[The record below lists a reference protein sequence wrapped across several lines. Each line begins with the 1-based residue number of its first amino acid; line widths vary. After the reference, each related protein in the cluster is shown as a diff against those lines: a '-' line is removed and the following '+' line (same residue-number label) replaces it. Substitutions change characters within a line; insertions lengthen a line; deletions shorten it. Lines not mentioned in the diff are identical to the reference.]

1 MRRILAAMLCVALL
15 LCGCGKQESPYVPTG
30 DALVPDGPELP
41 TDPVVT
47 QQVLYLAYHPDH
59 SLDPMRCTDYT
70 DRALFGL
77 VYQGLFAVDR
87 DFDAVPILCAGVRRS
102 PDLMRYAF
110 RLEAATFSDGTQ
122 VTAADVVASLKAAR
136 KSPVYGGRFSHIE
149 KISQEGEEVV
159 IRLSEPSEDL
169 LLLLDIPILKADQ
182 IGTDRPL
189 GTGPY
194 YFDGDDLRR
203 RTDWWCAASVPV
215 TAEQI
220 RLVEAGDP
228 AALRDAFEAQK
239 LSLVVTAPG
248 DEGYVDF
255 HNDHELWESQS
266 GQFLYLGVNRD
277 SEVLSKKSIRQGLA
291 YGIDREHIAQEF
303 YKGFAQPVTVPV
315 DPDHPSYDEALAD
328 LIAFD
333 PQKLADGVT
342 TAGLEGPKLILLVN
356 KDDGVRLRVARSIAA
371 GLEQCGLKVTVS
383 ALDAQG
389 FRTALEEGQ
398 YDLYLGQTRLT
409 ADMDLSAFYQEEGS
423 LSFGAIA
430 DETTYGMCLDMLAN
444 KGNATTLYNKVLE
457 RGDILPVLFRSYA
470 IYTHRGLFP
479 DLTPARDQVFFYGL
493 DKTLDQILV
502 EGPVGETE

>member
-169 LLLLDIPILKADQ
+169 PLLLDIPILKADQ

-220 RLVEAGDP
+220 RLVDAGDP
-228 AALRDAFEAQK
+228 AALRDAF
-239 LSLVVTAPG
+239 
-248 DEGYVDF
+248 
-255 HNDHELWESQS
+255 
-266 GQFLYLGVNRD
+266 
-277 SEVLSKKSIRQGLA
+277 
-291 YGIDREHIAQEF
+291 
-303 YKGFAQPVTVPV
+303 
-315 DPDHPSYDEALAD
+315 
-328 LIAFD
+328 
-333 PQKLADGVT
+333 
-342 TAGLEGPKLILLVN
+342 
-356 KDDGVRLRVARSIAA
+356 
-371 GLEQCGLKVTVS
+371 
-383 ALDAQG
+383 
-389 FRTALEEGQ
+389 
-398 YDLYLGQTRLT
+398 
-409 ADMDLSAFYQEEGS
+409 
-423 LSFGAIA
+423 
-430 DETTYGMCLDMLAN
+430 
-444 KGNATTLYNKVLE
+444 
-457 RGDILPVLFRSYA
+457 
-470 IYTHRGLFP
+470 
-479 DLTPARDQVFFYGL
+479 
-493 DKTLDQILV
+493 
-502 EGPVGETE
+502 